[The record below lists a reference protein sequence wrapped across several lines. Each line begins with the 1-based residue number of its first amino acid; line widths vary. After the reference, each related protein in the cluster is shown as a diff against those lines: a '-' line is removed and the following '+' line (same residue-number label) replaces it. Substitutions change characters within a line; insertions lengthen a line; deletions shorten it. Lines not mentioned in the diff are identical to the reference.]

1 MKNLII
7 TVFLLFFAGR
17 LIQAQ
22 WIQTG
27 GPCGGD
33 VRCIASDGSNM
44 FAGTSG
50 TGLYLST
57 DNGSNWTAVNAGLT
71 NLYVHSLA
79 ISGSNTFAGTHGG
92 VFLSTDNGSNWTAV
106 NTGLTNLYVYSL
118 AISGSNIFA
127 GTYGG
132 GVFLSTDNGSNWTAV
147 NTGLTNIDV
156 HSLAIS
162 GSNIFAGTS
171 GGGVFLSTNNGSNW
185 TAVNTGLTNTE
196 VYSLAVSGSIMF
208 AGTQSKGVWS
218 RPLSQMVDV
227 KDDNNLLPNKFTLE
241 QNYPNPFNPSTVIRY
256 QLSATGKVSLRIYNA
271 LGQEV
276 RTLIDQ
282 NETAGSKF
290 VIWDGKDNQGKRVSD
305 GVYIYCLQAGKLKQA
320 KKCLLLK

>member
-50 TGLYLST
+50 TGLC
-57 DNGSNWTAVNAGLT
+57 
-71 NLYVHSLA
+71 
-79 ISGSNTFAGTHGG
+79 
-92 VFLSTDNGSNWTAV
+92 
-106 NTGLTNLYVYSL
+106 
-118 AISGSNIFA
+118 
-127 GTYGG
+127 
-132 GVFLSTDNGSNWTAV
+132 LSTDNGSNWTAV